1 MIWFLVALVT
11 FANAPSPDLKIH
23 AGLKFESFQECNDYR
38 ASYEQQL
45 TQSLKRKFPKITNS
59 IIRCIDSES
68 VAEMRRYMNNRA
80 N

>member
-38 ASYEQQL
+38 SSYEIQL
-45 TQSLKRKFPKITNS
+45 TESLERKFPKITNS